1 MSWGKGEGAGAREG
15 EGEGAEG
22 AEGAERCAVLT
33 PTCVG
38 LLSFSVAPT
47 VRQFLH
53 VPSDTMEGERSGL
66 PPSPAGTSTS
76 SSSSSRLAWSI
87 IAVCV
92 VYLLVLL
99 MHQSLSGAVGSS
111 SAVHLSWSAKM
122 RAPRA

>member
-1 MSWGKGEGAGAREG
+1 MGAGEG

-33 PTCVG
+33 PG
-38 LLSFSVAPT
+38 PGAWLLSFSVAPT

-53 VPSDTMEGERSGL
+53 VPSDVMEGERSGL

-99 MHQSLSGAVGSS
+99 MHQSLSGEPGSS
-111 SAVHLSWSAKM
+111 TVHLSWSAKM

>member
-1 MSWGKGEGAGAREG
+1 MSWGQGEGAGAGEG
-15 EGEGAEG
+15 EGEGV
-22 AEGAERCAVLT
+22 EGAERCAVLT
-33 PTCVG
+33 PG
-38 LLSFSVAPT
+38 PGALLLSFSVAPT

-53 VPSDTMEGERSGL
+53 VPSDVMEGERSGL
-66 PPSPAGTSTS
+66 PPFPAGTSTS

-87 IAVCV
+87 IAACV

-99 MHQSLSGAVGSS
+99 MHQSLGALGST